1 MLQLGI
7 NDLLLESS
15 SALLKSWSTRVRN
28 LVLSYPEWVLSAWL
42 LAAAMLL
49 FAWAEAAEGSCL
61 CS

>member
-1 MLQLGI
+1 MLQLDI

-28 LVLSYPEWVLSAWL
+28 LVLSYPEWVLSAT
-42 LAAAMLL
+42 LL